1 VLKGSHHQYWPILT
15 PGSLQLSTS
24 MGGDGTFMGQG
35 PFGGMHYLKAAFG
48 GAVCCSVTHGGT
60 TPIDVIKTRMQL
72 DPGKYTS
79 FMGTYKHIVSTEGS
93 GALFNGFMPTCQ
105 GYFVQGWFKF
115 GGVEICKTRFAMMA
129 GEKAAWDNRNA
140 ITLGGSAVAEFT
152 ADVFLCPYEAVRIRG
167 VSDPGYCTGGM
178 LATGRKM
185 VGELG
190 VVPALYSGFV
200 PMLFKQIPYTMAKF
214 GVQQKVAEMIY
225 TGLNTSPD
233 KLGPAGVLTVSL
245 GSGVVAGV
253 AAATI
258 SQPADGLLSKVN
270 KAGAGGEGSMMVR
283 LGRIAAETGFV
294 KLCTQGLFA
303 RWIHVGVITAGQ
315 FAVVDACM
323 MAVGAQRFH
332 FHDPAKHH

>member
-1 VLKGSHHQYWPILT
+1 
-15 PGSLQLSTS
+15 
-24 MGGDGTFMGQG
+24 MGGDGKFMGQG
-35 PFGGMHYLKAAFG
+35 PFDAVHYVKAALG

-60 TPIDVIKTRMQL
+60 TPIDVVKTRMQL
-72 DPGKYTS
+72 YPEKYTS
-79 FMGTYKHIVSTEGS
+79 FLGTFNAVKSAEGTA
-93 GALFNGFMPTCQ
+93 ALFTGWMPTFQ

-115 GGVEICKTRFAMMA
+115 GGVEICKTRFAMAM
-129 GEKAAWDNRNA
+129 GEKSAWENRNA
-140 ITLGGSAVAEFT
+140 ITLGGSAVAEFV

-178 LATGRKM
+178 MATGKKM
-185 VGELG
+185 VAELG
-190 VVPALYSGFV
+190 VVPALYSGFA

-214 GVQQKVAEMIY
+214 SVQQIVAEKIY
-225 TGLNTSPD
+225 AALGSSPAQMSSTGQI
-233 KLGPAGVLTVSL
+233 TVSL

-270 KAGAGGEGSMMVR
+270 KAGAGGEGSMVTR

-303 RWIHVGVITAGQ
+303 RWIHVGTITAGQ

-323 MAVGAQRFH
+323 MAVGASRFH
-332 FHDPAKHH
+332 FHDPSKH

>member
-1 VLKGSHHQYWPILT
+1 MS
-15 PGSLQLSTS
+15 
-24 MGGDGTFMGQG
+24 GDGKFMGQG
-35 PFGGMHYLKAAFG
+35 PFNAMHYMKAAFG

-60 TPIDVIKTRMQL
+60 TPIDVVKTRMQL

-79 FMGTYKHIVSTEGS
+79 FVGTFKAVAAEG
-93 GALFNGFMPTCQ
+93 GNAALFTGVVPTFQ

-115 GGVEICKTRFAMMA
+115 GGVEICKTKFAQMMSS
-129 GEKAAWDNRNA
+129 EQAAYNNRDV
-140 ITLGGSAVAEFT
+140 ITLGGSAVAEFV
-152 ADVFLCPYEAVRIRG
+152 ADIFLCPYEACRIRA
-167 VSDPGYCTGGM
+167 VSDPGYANGM
-178 LATGRKM
+178 VAVAKKL
-185 VGELG
+185 VGEMG
-190 VVPALYSGFV
+190 VVNGLYSGFA

-214 GVQQKVAEMIY
+214 AVQQKVAELWYNSM
-225 TGLNTSPD
+225 NTSPD
-233 KLGPAGVLTVSL
+233 KMSKSGVLGVSL

-270 KAGAGGEGSMMVR
+270 KKGAGGEGSMVTR

-303 RWIHVGVITAGQ
+303 RWLHVGLITAGQ

-332 FHDPAKHH
+332 FHDPSKH

>member
-1 VLKGSHHQYWPILT
+1 
-15 PGSLQLSTS
+15 
-24 MGGDGTFMGQG
+24 MGGDGKFMGQG
-35 PFGGMHYLKAAFG
+35 PFDAMHYLKAAFG

-60 TPIDVIKTRMQL
+60 TPIDVVKTRMQL

-79 FMGTYKHIVSTEGS
+79 FIGTFKHVHAEGGM
-93 GALFNGFMPTCQ
+93 GALFTGVMPTFQ

-115 GGVEICKTRFAMMA
+115 GGVEICKTKFAQAM
-129 GEKAAWDNRNA
+129 GSEQAAYNNRDA
-140 ITLGGSAVAEFT
+140 ITLGGSACAEFV
-152 ADVFLCPYEAVRIRG
+152 ADIFLCPYEACRIRA
-167 VSDPGYCTGGM
+167 VSDPGYANGM
-178 LATGRKM
+178 VAVGKKM
-185 VGELG
+185 IGEMG
-190 VVPALYSGFV
+190 VVNGLYAGFG

-214 GVQQKVAEMIY
+214 AVQQKVAEMWY
-225 TGLNTSPD
+225 NSMGTSPD
-233 KLGPAGVLTVSL
+233 KMSKSGVLGVSL

-270 KAGAGGEGSMMVR
+270 KKGAGGEGSMMTR

-303 RWIHVGVITAGQ
+303 RWIHVGTITAGQ

-323 MAVGAQRFH
+323 MAVGASRFH
-332 FHDPAKHH
+332 FHDPSKH